1 MSVRLRDIAEKL
13 NLSPALVSGVLND
26 RPNIWAS
33 EETRQ
38 RVHRAAQELGYR
50 PNPAARALSSGKTST
65 IAFVYNTPGD
75 LFTQF
80 RAVNVAGIL
89 GRYLNAAGWE
99 ILVRR
104 QDDQKSSLSTLE
116 ELARSR
122 ACDAFVLWSRD
133 EDIEEQ
139 ALYLESI
146 GKPFVVKGHHAARHP
161 EWFQVE
167 YDHACMMEKV
177 VARLAGLGHSRIGY
191 LGFNA
196 DDAFRHRLRDGFQA
210 AMRRRFGR
218 EAEAAFVSEAASHSA
233 ATREKIRS
241 WLALPQEQ
249 QPTALAV
256 GAGNGEWEAI
266 ELELARRGRKI
277 GEGMG
282 ELAVAGLTG
291 VPMSL
296 LFGRGQ
302 AFLNHDFSDLAEAV
316 AARFLPALLRG
327 EAVDQTVIQVC
338 PELSSLPSLGLLD
351 YVAFRAQTVI
361 PL

>member
-1 MSVRLRDIAEKL
+1 MPVRLRDIAEKL

-38 RVHRAAQELGYR
+38 RVRHAAQELGYR

-89 GRYLNAAGWE
+89 GRYLNTAGWE

-104 QDDQKSSLSTLE
+104 QDNQKSALSTLE

-133 EDIEEQ
+133 EEIEEQ

-146 GKPFVVKGHHAARHP
+146 GKPFIVKGNYAVRHP
-161 EWFQVE
+161 EWPQIE

-177 VARLAGLGHSRIGY
+177 VAHLTGLGHSQIAY
-191 LGFNA
+191 VGFDV
-196 DDAFRHRLRDGFQA
+196 DDPFRHRLRDGFEA
-210 AMRRRFGR
+210 AMQRRFGR
-218 EAEAAFVSEAASHSA
+218 QPLLISENPDSSEI
-233 ATREKIRS
+233 TREIFRR
-241 WLALPQEQ
+241 WLDLPPPQR
-249 QPTALAV
+249 PTALAV
-256 GAGNGEWEAI
+256 GAGNGEWEMV
-266 ELELARRGRKI
+266 ELEMARRGRKI
-277 GEGMG
+277 GEGAG
-282 ELAVAGLTG
+282 EFAVAGITG
-291 VPMSL
+291 VPLSL
-296 LFGRGQ
+296 LFGQGHT
-302 AFLNHDFSDLAEAV
+302 FLHHDFSDLAEAV
-316 AARFLPALLRG
+316 AVRFLPALLRG
-327 EAVDQTVIQVC
+327 EAVDQTIIQVC
-338 PELSSLPSLGLLD
+338 PELSPLPSFDLLD
-351 YVAFRAQTVI
+351 HVTFRKMQE
-361 PL
+361 